1 MCLVINSC
9 TNSDGE
15 QLINNVVAFGN
26 DSNAARRYMKE
37 YAFELLREYEN
48 AGTFESI
55 VERNNSITIK
65 AKYSTDYFELCFI
78 NC

>member
-1 MCLVINSC
+1 MYLVINSY

-15 QLINNVVAFGN
+15 QFINSVVAFGN
-26 DSNAARRYMKE
+26 DSDAARRYMKE
-37 YAFELLREYEN
+37 YAFESLREYEN
-48 AGTFESI
+48 AGTLESI

>member
-1 MCLVINSC
+1 MYLVINSH

-15 QLINNVVAFGN
+15 QLINDVAAFGN
-26 DSNAARRYMKE
+26 DSDTARRYMKE

-55 VERNNSITIK
+55 VEKNNSITIK
-65 AKYSTDYFELCFI
+65 AKYSTDYFEVCSMG
-78 NC
+78 C

>member
-1 MCLVINSC
+1 MYLVINSY

-15 QLINNVVAFGN
+15 QLINDAVAFGN

-37 YAFELLREYEN
+37 CAFELLREYEN

-55 VERNNSITIK
+55 VERNDSITIK
-65 AKYSTDYFELCFI
+65 AKYSTDYFEICFI
-78 NC
+78 KQ

>member
-1 MCLVINSC
+1 MYLVINSY

-65 AKYSTDYFELCFI
+65 AKYSTDYFEVCFI

>member
-1 MCLVINSC
+1 MFLVINSY

-15 QLINNVVAFGN
+15 QFINSVVAFGN
-26 DSNAARRYMKE
+26 DSDAARRYMKE
-37 YAFELLREYEN
+37 YALELLREYEN

-65 AKYSTDYFELCFI
+65 SKYSTDYFDVYFI
-78 NC
+78 NQ

>member
-1 MCLVINSC
+1 MYLVINSY

-26 DSNAARRYMKE
+26 DSDAARRYMKE
-37 YAFELLREYEN
+37 WAFESLREYED

-65 AKYSTDYFELCFI
+65 TKYDTDYFEICFI
-78 NC
+78 SC

>member
-1 MCLVINSC
+1 MYLVINSY

-15 QLINNVVAFGN
+15 QLINYVVAFGN

-65 AKYSTDYFELCFI
+65 AKYSTDYFEVCFI

>member
-1 MCLVINSC
+1 MFLVINSY

-15 QLINNVVAFGN
+15 QFINSVVAFGN
-26 DSNAARRYMKE
+26 DSDAARRYMKQ
-37 YAFELLREYEN
+37 YALESLREYEN

-65 AKYSTDYFELCFI
+65 SKYSTDYFDVYFI
-78 NC
+78 NQ

>member
-1 MCLVINSC
+1 MYLVINSY

-15 QLINNVVAFGN
+15 QLINNVIAFGN

-65 AKYSTDYFELCFI
+65 AKYSTDYFEVCFI